1 MRTDIFHARAEALPI
16 NAPEKILFDEFGEI
30 CGSADKITIDLA
42 MSLGKA
48 SAGVA
53 ARIAV
58 GYSDCTLCR
67 LLAGAFVS
75 GSAATGA
82 QVTELGSCFFA
93 AASYL
98 ARAYL
103 FNLMVFFENDGHRL
117 CVRITDK
124 FGLPI
129 DDELKRRIKE
139 NAANDSSRYVGI
151 SDVIMPK
158 SISGTLDVFI
168 ASMSK
173 RGALSHYK
181 VAVSGD
187 SAASQ
192 TLRRVISAC
201 GGQITEAK
209 HGICEF
215 AVSDDGMR
223 LFLRDE
229 NGRWYD
235 DAHVN
240 AACVFLHFSS
250 GEKNLA
256 VPSDAPGIVE
266 QIANE
271 YNGRIFRIGRDSAA
285 REIYISQEILCN
297 AIGDAVALLSYISDK
312 KTTAEKLF
320 STLPDFT
327 LISREVG
334 LRGSR
339 KLLLEK
345 LSDACRDMYSENT
358 GSLRIC
364 TDGGWVNIRP
374 SHGGS
379 SLRITGEGMNEEI
392 ASELCNLFVE
402 KTSNMDNPPDK

>member
-1 MRTDIFHARAEALPI
+1 MRSDIFHARAEALPES
-16 NAPEKILFDEFGEI
+16 APSEVFFDEFGEI
-30 CGSADKITIDLA
+30 CGNADKITIDLA
-42 MSLGKA
+42 MALGKA

-58 GYSDCTLCR
+58 GYSDCTICR

-75 GSAATGA
+75 GAAASGA

-98 ARAYL
+98 ARSYL

-117 CVRITDK
+117 SVRITDK

-129 DDELKRRIKE
+129 DEDTKQKIKE
-139 NAANDSSRYVGI
+139 SSFSRYVGI

-158 SISGTLDVFI
+158 SILGTLDVFT
-168 ASMSK
+168 AAMSK
-173 RGALSHYK
+173 RGALSHFK
-181 VAVSGD
+181 VAVSGA
-187 SAASQ
+187 SAAAQ
-192 TLRRVISAC
+192 TLKSVISSC
-201 GGQITEAK
+201 GGEIVNSK
-209 HGICEF
+209 HGICELS
-215 AVSDDGMR
+215 VSDDGTR

-235 DAHVN
+235 DAHVS
-240 AACVFLHFSS
+240 AACVFLHFAS
-250 GEKNLA
+250 GEKSLA
-256 VPSDAPGIVE
+256 VPADAPGIVE
-266 QIANE
+266 QIASE
-271 YNGRIFRIGRDSAA
+271 YNGRIFRIGRDAAA

-297 AIGDAVALLSYISDK
+297 AIGDAVTLLCHIASNRM
-312 KTTAEKLF
+312 TAEKLF

-334 LRGSR
+334 FHGDR

-374 SHGGS
+374 SHS
-379 SLRITGEGMNEEI
+379 ASTLRITGEGMNEEI

-402 KTSNMDNPPDK
+402 KTSRMDNLHDK

>member
-1 MRTDIFHARAEALPI
+1 MRTDIFHASA
-16 NAPEKILFDEFGEI
+16 APAKESGEIFFDEFGEI

-42 MSLGKA
+42 MELGKA

-58 GYSDCTLCR
+58 GYSDCTICR

-75 GSAATGA
+75 GAAASGA
-82 QVTELGSCFFA
+82 QVTEFGSCFFA

-98 ARAYL
+98 ARSYL
-103 FNLMVFFENDGHRL
+103 FNLMVFFENDGHRF

-129 DDELKRRIKE
+129 DE
-139 NAANDSSRYVGI
+139 NTKQQINRSPTSRYVGLA
-151 SDVIMPK
+151 DVIMPK
-158 SISGTLDVFI
+158 SILGTLDVFT
-168 ASMSK
+168 AAMSK
-173 RGALSHYK
+173 RGALSHFK
-181 VAVSGD
+181 VAVSGTS
-187 SAASQ
+187 SAVQ
-192 TLRRVISAC
+192 TLKSVISSC
-201 GGQITEAK
+201 GGEVINPK
-209 HGICEF
+209 HGICELS
-215 AVSDDGMR
+215 VSDDGMR

-235 DAHVN
+235 DAHVS
-240 AACVFLHFSS
+240 AACVFLHFAS
-250 GEKNLA
+250 GEKSLA
-256 VPSDAPGIVE
+256 VPPDAPGIVE

-271 YNGRIFRIGRDSAA
+271 YDGRIFRIGRDATA

-297 AIGDAVALLSYISDK
+297 AIGDAVALLSHIADSG
-312 KTTAEKLF
+312 TTAEKLF
-320 STLPDFT
+320 SALPDFT

-334 LRGSR
+334 LRGDR

-374 SHGGS
+374 SHSAS

-402 KTSNMDNPPDK
+402 KASTMDNSPDK

>member
-1 MRTDIFHARAEALPI
+1 MRTDIFHASA
-16 NAPEKILFDEFGEI
+16 APAKESGQIFFDEFGEI

-42 MSLGKA
+42 MELGKA

-58 GYSDCTLCR
+58 GYSDCTICR

-75 GSAATGA
+75 GAAASGA
-82 QVTELGSCFFA
+82 QVTEFGSCFFA

-98 ARAYL
+98 ARSYL
-103 FNLMVFFENDGHRL
+103 FNLMVFFENDGHRF

-129 DDELKRRIKE
+129 DE
-139 NAANDSSRYVGI
+139 NTKQQINRSSTSRYVGLA
-151 SDVIMPK
+151 DVIMPK
-158 SISGTLDVFI
+158 SILGTLDVFT
-168 ASMSK
+168 AAMSK
-173 RGALSHYK
+173 RGALSHFK
-181 VAVSGD
+181 VAVSGTS
-187 SAASQ
+187 SAVQ
-192 TLRRVISAC
+192 TLKSVISSC
-201 GGQITEAK
+201 GGEVINPK
-209 HGICEF
+209 HGICELS
-215 AVSDDGMR
+215 VSDDGMR

-235 DAHVN
+235 DAHVS
-240 AACVFLHFSS
+240 AACVFLHFAS
-250 GEKNLA
+250 GEKSLA
-256 VPSDAPGIVE
+256 VPPDAPGIVE

-271 YNGRIFRIGRDSAA
+271 YDGRIFRIGRDATA

-297 AIGDAVALLSYISDK
+297 AIGDAVALLCHIADSG
-312 KTTAEKLF
+312 TTAEKLF
-320 STLPDFT
+320 SALPDFT

-334 LRGSR
+334 LRGDR

-374 SHGGS
+374 SHSAS

-402 KTSNMDNPPDK
+402 KTSTMDNSPDK

>member
-1 MRTDIFHARAEALPI
+1 MRTDIFHASA
-16 NAPEKILFDEFGEI
+16 APSKESNETFFNEFGEI
-30 CGSADKITIDLA
+30 CGSSDKITIDLA
-42 MSLGKA
+42 MELGKA
-48 SAGVA
+48 TAGIA

-75 GSAATGA
+75 GAAATGA
-82 QVTELGSCFFA
+82 QVTEFGSCFFA

-129 DDELKRRIKE
+129 EDDIKQSIKE
-139 NAANDSSRYVGI
+139 NARKNIPHYVGM

-158 SISGTLDVFI
+158 SILGTLDVFT

-173 RGALSHYK
+173 RGTLSQFK
-181 VAVSGD
+181 VAVSGS
-187 SAASQ
+187 SAA
-192 TLRRVISAC
+192 TKALRSVISSS
-201 GGQITEAK
+201 GGEIVKAK
-209 HGICEF
+209 HGICELS
-215 AVSDDGMR
+215 VSDDGMR

-235 DAHVN
+235 DAHVS
-240 AACVFLHFSS
+240 AACVFLHFAT
-250 GEKNLA
+250 GEKSLA
-256 VPSDAPGIVE
+256 VPPDAPGTVE
-266 QIANE
+266 QIASE

-297 AIGDAVALLSYISDK
+297 AIGDAVALLSHLIKNQIS
-312 KTTAEKLF
+312 AAKLF
-320 STLPDFT
+320 SSLPDFT

-334 LRGSR
+334 FRGNR
-339 KLLLEK
+339 KQLLKK
-345 LSDACRDMYSENT
+345 LSDACCDMYRENT

-374 SHGGS
+374 SHSAS
-379 SLRITGEGMNEEI
+379 SLRITTEAMNEEI

-402 KTSNMDNPPDK
+402 KANSMDNSPDK

>member
-1 MRTDIFHARAEALPI
+1 MRSDIFHAKAEALPKNI
-16 NAPEKILFDEFGEI
+16 SGEIFFDEFGEI

-42 MSLGKA
+42 MALGKT

-75 GSAATGA
+75 GASASGA

-93 AASYL
+93 AAAYL

-129 DDELKRRIKE
+129 DDTLKRQIKE
-139 NAANDSSRYVGI
+139 NAEKRPSRYVGI

-158 SISGTLDVFI
+158 SISGTLDVFT

-173 RGALSHYK
+173 RGALSRFK
-181 VAVSGD
+181 VSVSGT
-187 SAASQ
+187 SVASQ
-192 TLRRVISAC
+192 TLRNVLSAC
-201 GGQITEAK
+201 GGEITEAK
-209 HGICEF
+209 HGICELSI
-215 AVSDDGMR
+215 SDDGMR

-235 DAHVN
+235 DAHVS
-240 AACVFLHFSS
+240 AACVFLHFVS
-250 GEKNLA
+250 GEKTLA

-271 YNGRIFRIGRDSAA
+271 YDGRIFRIGRDAAA
-285 REIYISQEILCN
+285 REIYVAQEILCN
-297 AIGDAVALLSYISDK
+297 AIGDAVALLSYISNS

-320 STLPDFT
+320 SSLPDFT

-334 LRGSR
+334 LRGNR
-339 KLLLEK
+339 KALLEK

-374 SHGGS
+374 SHSAS

-402 KTSNMDNPPDK
+402 KTSSMDNLPDK

>member
-1 MRTDIFHARAEALPI
+1 MRSDIFHARAEALPKNTSGEI
-16 NAPEKILFDEFGEI
+16 FFDEFGEI

-42 MSLGKA
+42 MELGKA
-48 SAGVA
+48 TAGAA

-58 GYSDCTLCR
+58 GYSDCTICR

-75 GSAATGA
+75 GAAASGA
-82 QVTELGSCFFA
+82 QVTEFGSCFFA

-98 ARAYL
+98 ARSYL

-117 CVRITDK
+117 WVRITDK

-129 DDELKRRIKE
+129 DETTRQQIKE
-139 NAANDSSRYVGI
+139 ISETNATHYVGI

-158 SISGTLDVFI
+158 SILGTLDVFT

-173 RGALSHYK
+173 RGALSHFK
-181 VAVSGD
+181 VAVSGI
-187 SAASQ
+187 SAASR
-192 TLRRVISAC
+192 TLRSVISSC
-201 GGQITEAK
+201 GGEVTEAK
-209 HGICEF
+209 KGICELS
-215 AVSDDGMR
+215 VSDDGMR

-235 DAHVN
+235 DAHVS
-240 AACVFLHFSS
+240 AACVFLHFAS
-250 GEKNLA
+250 GESSLA
-256 VPSDAPGIVE
+256 VPPDAPGIVE

-271 YNGRIFRIGRDSAA
+271 YNGRIFRIGRDAVA

-297 AIGDAVALLSYISDK
+297 AIGDAAYLLCHIANN
-312 KTTAEKLF
+312 KTTSEKLF
-320 STLPDFT
+320 SELPDFT

-334 LRGSR
+334 LRGNR

-374 SHGGS
+374 SHSAS

-402 KTSNMDNPPDK
+402 KTSSMDNPPDK